1 MTTATD
7 RPITERPVT
16 DRETSDIED
25 FEWTRTVAA
34 PAEAVLAALCTPDAI
49 SSWWCATS
57 GSADAG
63 GALEMASRSGSKMLH
78 VRVEPAEAGQVV
90 WSVEEA
96 PLTPEWVGTTLV
108 FEVEEAGEEATLHF
122 RHHGL
127 TPQSEC
133 FDMCQE
139 GWTNALGRLVIFTE
153 TGRGTEDR
161 NSFQA
166 TKHIS
171 ASPEAVL
178 AALRSPEAITSW
190 WTPTTGSGD
199 AGGTLEVSFFGGKER
214 LVLQVEPALPGRV
227 AWSVR
232 ESAGTPDWV
241 GTTIFFDVAEE
252 GDGAMLHFR
261 HQGLTPDLECYDMCD
276 AGWTYYLGSLVSSVE
291 LSQIADTGDNFA
303 STNTVAASPD
313 AVLTALRTI
322 EGVTA
327 WWGPATGAVEAGN
340 TFEVSF
346 LQGRQVIRMDVEP
359 TPHRRVVWSVD
370 SAPLTPDWVGT
381 TIVFEVEDTGDGAT
395 IHFRHQGL
403 TPQLECYD
411 MCHEGWTHYIG
422 SLVSYVETGQGQPS
436 RERS

>member
-7 RPITERPVT
+7 RPAT
-16 DRETSDIED
+16 DSETGDISD
-25 FEWTRTVAA
+25 FEWTRTIAA

-57 GSADAG
+57 GSADVG
-63 GALEMASRSGSKMLH
+63 GVLEMASRSGSTMLKA
-78 VRVEPAEAGQVV
+78 RVEPAEAGQVV

-96 PLTPEWVGTTLV
+96 SLTPEWVGTTLV
-108 FEVEEAGEEATLHF
+108 FEVEEAGAGSTLHF

-127 TPQSEC
+127 TLHCEC

-166 TKHIS
+166 TKRIS
-171 ASPEAVL
+171 APPEAVL
-178 AALRSPEAITSW
+178 AALRSPGAITSW

-199 AGGTLEVSFFGGKER
+199 AGGTLEVSFFGGKDR
-214 LVLQVEPALPGRV
+214 LVLQVEPALPGRI
-227 AWSVR
+227 AWSVQ
-232 ESAGTPDWV
+232 ESAHTPDWV
-241 GTTIFFDVAEE
+241 GTTIFFDVAEGNDE
-252 GDGAMLHFR
+252 AMLHFR

-276 AGWTYYLGSLVSSVE
+276 AGWTYYLGSLVSYVE
-291 LSQIADTGDNFA
+291 LGQIADTGDNFA
-303 STNTVAASPD
+303 STKAVAASPD
-313 AVLTALRTI
+313 AVLAALRTM
-322 EGVTA
+322 EGVSG
-327 WWGPATGAVEAGN
+327 WWGPATGSAEAGN

-346 LQGRQVIRMDVEP
+346 LNGRQVIRMDVEP
-359 TPHRRVVWSVD
+359 TSHRRVVWSVD
-370 SAPLTPDWVGT
+370 SAALTPDWAGT
-381 TIVFEVEDTGDGAT
+381 TIMFEVEDSGDGAM

-403 TPQLECYD
+403 TPELECYD

-422 SLVSYVETGQGQPS
+422 SLVSYVETGQGHPS